1 MICKIFILLT
11 SVLPIG
17 QPEAIVAD
25 AFSGCWGGDN
35 TILHMVVVVPPS
47 NVRGCRHRVAPV
59 KVDSDSERSVESTGG
74 GQGSSSIPCYRVP
87 QESADL
93 VDNVGNNKTISC
105 TSNTILE
112 TLNQQIVTRSFRIG
126 ISGVMGCNPCA

>member
-25 AFSGCWGGDN
+25 AFPRRWGGKDG
-35 TILHMVVVVPPS
+35 ILHVVEVVSPS
-47 NVRGCRHRVAPV
+47 FVRGCRHSFAPV
-59 KVDSDSERSVESTGG
+59 KVNSDFERSVESTGG